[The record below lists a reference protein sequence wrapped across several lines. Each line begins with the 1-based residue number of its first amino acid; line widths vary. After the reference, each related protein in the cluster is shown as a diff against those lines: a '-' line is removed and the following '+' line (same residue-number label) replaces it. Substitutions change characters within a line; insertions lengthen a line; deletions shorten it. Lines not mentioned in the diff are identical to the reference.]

1 MQKLGK
7 ETIGQKRTNKESEVF
22 MIVRGNA
29 MWASVFDKNTLS
41 DKYQIDICNL
51 DNKTVKELEKAGLK
65 VKSGDGDKADKGSY
79 IIAKSTFPPKVMDRR
94 KSDRRANERR
104 SDERRHHDRRSG
116 SVEVAQERRQREELV
131 ELTDRR
137 LTDRRSQD
145 RREHDRRKINLL
157 LNPEAQELLTKTPW
171 MEELLVRIA
180 EDQTNSAEDQNQPTP
195 AS

>member
-65 VKSGDGDKADKGSY
+65 VKSGEGDKADKGSY
-79 IIAKSTFPPKVMDRR
+79 IIAKSTFPPKVMDRA
-94 KSDRRANERR
+94 KRAW
-104 SDERRHHDRRSG
+104 DE
-116 SVEVAQERRQREELV
+116 
-131 ELTDRR
+131 
-137 LTDRRSQD
+137 
-145 RREHDRRKINLL
+145 N
-157 LNPEAQELLTKTPW
+157 
-171 MEELLVRIA
+171 
-180 EDQTNSAEDQNQPTP
+180 
-195 AS
+195 

>member
-65 VKSGDGDKADKGSY
+65 VKSGEGDKQ
-79 IIAKSTFPPKVMDRR
+79 TKVVILLPSLLSHQRLWIELKELGM
-94 KSDRRANERR
+94 KMSR
-104 SDERRHHDRRSG
+104 S
-116 SVEVAQERRQREELV
+116 VMVL
-131 ELTDRR
+131 
-137 LTDRRSQD
+137 
-145 RREHDRRKINLL
+145 
-157 LNPEAQELLTKTPW
+157 P
-171 MEELLVRIA
+171 
-180 EDQTNSAEDQNQPTP
+180 
-195 AS
+195 

>member
-1 MQKLGK
+1 MNPL
-7 ETIGQKRTNKESEVF
+7 
-22 MIVRGNA
+22 
-29 MWASVFDKNTLS
+29 
-41 DKYQIDICNL
+41 
-51 DNKTVKELEKAGLK
+51 
-65 VKSGDGDKADKGSY
+65 
-79 IIAKSTFPPKVMDRR
+79 FPPKVMDRR

-116 SVEVAQERRQREELV
+116 SVEVARERRQREELV

-157 LNPEAQELLTKTPW
+157 LNPEAQKLLTKTPW

>member
-65 VKSGDGDKADKGSY
+65 VKSGDGDKADKGKGGHTVSNSPLPKLSKVTTGY
-79 IIAKSTFPPKVMDRR
+79 IKGCAQIQIHAVIIT
-94 KSDRRANERR
+94 AN
-104 SDERRHHDRRSG
+104 
-116 SVEVAQERRQREELV
+116 V
-131 ELTDRR
+131 
-137 LTDRRSQD
+137 
-145 RREHDRRKINLL
+145 
-157 LNPEAQELLTKTPW
+157 
-171 MEELLVRIA
+171 
-180 EDQTNSAEDQNQPTP
+180 
-195 AS
+195 

>member
-1 MQKLGK
+1 MNPL
-7 ETIGQKRTNKESEVF
+7 
-22 MIVRGNA
+22 
-29 MWASVFDKNTLS
+29 
-41 DKYQIDICNL
+41 
-51 DNKTVKELEKAGLK
+51 
-65 VKSGDGDKADKGSY
+65 
-79 IIAKSTFPPKVMDRR
+79 FPPKVMDRR
-94 KSDRRANERR
+94 KSARRANERR

-116 SVEVAQERRQREELV
+116 SGEVARERRQREELV

-137 LTDRRSQD
+137 QTDRRSQD